1 MNKMTND
8 RMEKARGNTPI
19 KTLLT
24 MRPAIEFALAG
35 STGSL
40 HPCTCELCRHRAL
53 APVGGLGLSSANGW
67 ATVLVK
73 CKVEDEDD
81 SIDPDYVEDLSY
93 TVARYSGNG
102 WILADDWYYDC
113 KVLAWL
119 QIPQLTPK
127 KNEL

>member
-1 MNKMTND
+1 M
-8 RMEKARGNTPI
+8 
-19 KTLLT
+19 
-24 MRPAIEFALAG
+24 
-35 STGSL
+35 
-40 HPCTCELCRHRAL
+40 
-53 APVGGLGLSSANGW
+53 
-67 ATVLVK
+67 K